1 MGRNAA
7 SNRPGSL
14 RLESE
19 RFELKCPL
27 SPARRAA
34 FDSGAT
40 QAGARAMLPR
50 RCFKRRPATPG
61 GAADR
66 VRTSGAAGLRLRRL
80 SYRRP
85 PPTVAPFGIAVDPLG
100 EVLMK
105 LLPEGFST
113 LLAPAAALPALLPRF
128 PPALPVVVP
137 LAAGAPAPLAAGAPA
152 VELPAAVPLP
162 LWANAIVLESASAV
176 ANPIAVSFIA
186 ASFHRSRPAKAVTRL
201 HVPIPIFTISKE
213 VAFALS
219 HLPRR
224 PSLANF
230 MSSPFAWRF
239 NGMRADE
246 WFGRERRLASV
257 VYL

>member
-1 MGRNAA
+1 
-7 SNRPGSL
+7 
-14 RLESE
+14 
-19 RFELKCPL
+19 
-27 SPARRAA
+27 
-34 FDSGAT
+34 
-40 QAGARAMLPR
+40 MLPR

-61 GAADR
+61 GAAGC

-162 LWANAIVLESASAV
+162 LWANAIVLECASAV

-186 ASFHRSRPAKAVTRL
+186 ASFHRSRPDKAVTRL

-213 VAFALS
+213 VAFA
-219 HLPRR
+219 PG
-224 PSLANF
+224 
-230 MSSPFAWRF
+230 
-239 NGMRADE
+239 NGQDAIVG
-246 WFGRERRLASV
+246 WFDIFCQSDRLRIFS
-257 VYL
+257 